1 MKKGRSV
8 AQKID
13 PDLRKS
19 CGNHQD
25 KNCVRI
31 IRLDKFSQE
40 KNTEL
45 EKVLVE
51 FHN

>member
-13 PDLRKS
+13 PDWRKS

-25 KNCVRI
+25 KNSIRI
-31 IRLDKFSQE
+31 TRLDKISQE
-40 KNTEL
+40 ENTEL
-45 EKVLVE
+45 EKVLDE
-51 FHN
+51 FHD